1 MKKEQITVEMLKEI
15 TKEYIRQENDEM
27 ENSTDYAYF
36 ALEPKLLKNEEVT
49 TEFLK
54 QSSKDEYDAIAYL
67 FYDIVYKFQS
77 LSLIDLIES
86 LYSKFHGENDSEFY
100 NEYVDNLQKCIK
112 ENKKKWMF
120 MKK

>member
-15 TKEYIRQENDEM
+15 TKEYIRQENDET
-27 ENSTDYAYF
+27 ENSTEYAYV
-36 ALEPKLLKNEEVT
+36 ALEPNLLKNEELT

-67 FYDIVYKFQS
+67 FYDIVHKFQS
-77 LSLIDLIES
+77 VPLIDLIES
-86 LYSKFHGENDSEFY
+86 LYSKFHGESDIEFY

-112 ENKKKWMF
+112 ENKKK
-120 MKK
+120 